1 MEDMTDLAG
10 AHVLVLGAT
19 GGLGAPISRR
29 LADAGARLWLSG
41 RSQERVAGLAAD
53 LGDAV
58 AGSTPADLRLPGAP
72 DQVVAEAVAGGGPL
86 TGVVYA
92 AGVVAFGD
100 AADVDD
106 DVLDDLM
113 LLNLIAPIRTLRAAV
128 PHLAAG
134 GFAVQISAVV
144 AERPMAG
151 MAAYSASKAGL
162 AAFGAAAA
170 TELRR
175 RKIRV
180 VDVRPPH
187 TETGLADRP
196 VAGTAPKLP
205 AGLAPEAV
213 AERIVRAIV
222 DDEKVLGSDAFTDA

>member
-1 MEDMTDLAG
+1 MTDLAD

-29 LADAGARLWLSG
+29 LVEAGARVSVSG
-41 RSQERVAGLAAD
+41 RSADRLKALAAD

-58 AGSTPADLRLPGAP
+58 AGVMPADLRLPGAAEH
-72 DQVVAEAVAGGGPL
+72 VVRAAVEAGGPL

-100 AADVDD
+100 TVDLDD
-106 DVLDDLM
+106 DTLDDLL
-113 LLNLIAPIRTLRAAV
+113 LLNLIAPIRTIRAAV
-128 PHLAAG
+128 PHLDAG
-134 GFAVQISAVV
+134 GFIVQLSAIV

-162 AAFGAAAA
+162 TAFGVAAGS
-170 TELRR
+170 ELRR
-175 RKIRV
+175 RKIRLI
-180 VDVRPPH
+180 DARPPH

-196 VAGTAPKLP
+196 IAGSAPKLGE
-205 AGLAPEAV
+205 GLAPDAV
-213 AERIVRAIV
+213 AERVVRAII
-222 DDEKVLGSDAFTDA
+222 DDERQLDSVAFTDS

>member
-1 MEDMTDLAG
+1 MTDLAD

-29 LADAGARLWLSG
+29 LVEAGARVSVSG
-41 RSQERVAGLAAD
+41 RSADRLKALAAD

-58 AGSTPADLRLPGAP
+58 AGVMPADLRLPDAAEH
-72 DQVVAEAVAGGGPL
+72 VVRAAVEAGGPL

-100 AADVDD
+100 TVDLDD
-106 DVLDDLM
+106 DTLDDLL
-113 LLNLIAPIRTLRAAV
+113 LLNLIAPIRTIRAAV
-128 PHLAAG
+128 PHLDAG
-134 GFAVQISAVV
+134 GFIVQLSAIV

-162 AAFGAAAA
+162 TAFGAAAGS
-170 TELRR
+170 ELRR
-175 RKIRV
+175 RKIRLI
-180 VDVRPPH
+180 DARPPH

-196 VAGTAPKLP
+196 IAGSAPKLGE
-205 AGLAPEAV
+205 GLAPDAV
-213 AERIVRAIV
+213 AERVVRAII
-222 DDEKVLGSDAFTDA
+222 DDERQLDSVAFTDS